1 VLNAQGKVVV
11 PVEME
16 TLVLNPEGQLSLLKN
31 RKFGLYDFKQGK
43 LIKPEFERNLVLLNA
58 TYLIAFR
65 EGMYGIMGWDMKPV
79 TPFEYDEVV
88 FWQGDQIWVKQN
100 RQWMLV
106 DFKTNEVLIDKVRAF
121 TWIRKSATENVLR
134 IQRESFYGIISS
146 TKGMIIP
153 STFHEVINLGTAD
166 QPFYFT
172 EKQVEEAGIYVVIY
186 YNAEGKLVRRQ
197 ALEEDEYEKLVC
209 DAK

>member
-1 VLNAQGKVVV
+1 
-11 PVEME
+11 
-16 TLVLNPEGQLSLLKN
+16 
-31 RKFGLYDFKQGK
+31 
-43 LIKPEFERNLVLLNA
+43 
-58 TYLIAFR
+58 
-65 EGMYGIMGWDMKPV
+65 
-79 TPFEYDEVV
+79 
-88 FWQGDQIWVKQN
+88 
-100 RQWMLV
+100 MLV

-121 TWIRKSATENVLR
+121 TWIRKSATENLLR

-153 STFHEVINLGTAD
+153 PTFHEVINLGTGD

-209 DAK
+209 DGN